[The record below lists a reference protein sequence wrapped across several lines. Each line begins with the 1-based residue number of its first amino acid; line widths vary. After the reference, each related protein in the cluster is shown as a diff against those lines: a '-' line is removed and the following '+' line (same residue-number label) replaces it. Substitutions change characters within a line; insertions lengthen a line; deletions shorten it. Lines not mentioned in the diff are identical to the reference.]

1 MQNKKIYLFAI
12 FILVVIN
19 IFAVFFIFKKYRSST
34 KKSSEISAVKIKFAE
49 IKEKINKM
57 PDSILMD
64 SSFLSIWQDI
74 EKTNFEVDSLLQGL
88 NYDTVGISII
98 HQKIDH
104 VATHVQKIK
113 P

>member
-1 MQNKKIYLFAI
+1 
-12 FILVVIN
+12 
-19 IFAVFFIFKKYRSST
+19 
-34 KKSSEISAVKIKFAE
+34 
-49 IKEKINKM
+49 
-57 PDSILMD
+57 MD